1 MKKTSVILPVLL
13 AAILVTGCG
22 IFQITGNGKV
32 ITPSN
37 AIISETRSVSN
48 FKGIDMRTFGK
59 IILSQGSNEAL
70 TVQGS
75 DNVVPLVTSSI
86 QNGILTLELKED
98 VNVTTLN
105 NENVLTFTISVKD
118 LTSLTVSGLS
128 EVGMGSLSTSALAI
142 TMSGAGQVKI
152 DQLTADTTNINVSGL
167 GNVDLTGVV
176 PQATINISGAGS
188 VNAPDLKVQTANITI
203 PGLGSAT
210 VWVTDQL
217 TGSISGGGNIAYY
230 GNPQTSTST
239 TGLGTYKA
247 LGSK

>member
-1 MKKTSVILPVLL
+1 MKKTTVILSVLL
-13 AAILVTGCG
+13 AAILVAGCG

-37 AIISETRSVSN
+37 VIISETRSVSN
-48 FKGIDMRTFGK
+48 FNGIDMRTFGK
-59 IILSQGSNEAL
+59 IILSQDSSESL
-70 TVQGS
+70 TVKGS
-75 DNVVPLVTSSI
+75 DNIVPLVTSTI
-86 QNGILTLELKED
+86 VNGILTLELKED

-128 EVGMGSLSTSALAI
+128 EVGMGPLSTSALAI

-152 DQLTADTTNINVSGL
+152 DQLTADSTNINVSGL
-167 GNVDLTGVV
+167 GNVELAGEVS
-176 PQATINISGAGS
+176 QATINISGAGS
-188 VNAPDLKVQTANITI
+188 VNAPNLKVKTANITI
-203 PGLGSAT
+203 PGLGNAT

-217 TGSISGGGNIAYY
+217 TGNISGGGNIAYY
-230 GNPQTSTST
+230 GTPQTSTTT

-247 LGSK
+247 LGTK